1 MSEAK
6 SSGSRRNVGVTHDA
20 ITAIRELIASGEW
33 GPGTRLPR
41 EPDLAAQ
48 LGLSRSS
55 LREAVRALSLARV
68 LEVRQGDGTYVS
80 SLEPG
85 ELFEPTLS
93 AMHLLRGRNVLE
105 LFEVRRLLEP
115 EAAALAAVRA
125 DAKMKDRLRRELER
139 MYAAGDSPDELVE
152 ADAAFHNVIGQSTE
166 NAVLRALL
174 ESVSTRTV
182 RARLWQGIENRT
194 ALDIARAEHTAIYD
208 AIAAG
213 KAELAR
219 AATLIHIARNKPGCA
234 SIRPA
239 DDVPLLTNEKAR
251 RGG

>member
-20 ITAIRELIASGEW
+20 IAAIRDLIASGEW

-48 LGLSRSS
+48 LGLSRNS

-93 AMHLLRGRNVLE
+93 ATRLLRGRTVVE

-115 EAAALAAVRA
+115 EAAALAALRA
-125 DAKMKDRLRRELER
+125 DGKIKDLLRRELDK
-139 MYAAGDSPDELVE
+139 MYAAGDSADELVE
-152 ADAAFHNVIGQSTE
+152 ADAAFHDVIGQATE

-182 RARLWQGIENRT
+182 RARLWHGVANRM
-194 ALDIARAEHTAIYD
+194 ALDIARAEHTAIYE

-213 KAELAR
+213 NADLAR
-219 AATLIHIARNKPGCA
+219 AATLIHISRNEAWLREHLGPG
-234 SIRPA
+234 
-239 DDVPLLTNEKAR
+239 DDVPLPTDEKAED
-251 RGG
+251 